1 MPGHNWAFSVAFP
14 HLFANCSQSGY
25 LESPTK
31 FWQDCF
37 DPTIPELYTFIDG
50 FLEEMARAFPD
61 AVVHIGGDE
70 VGTTCWANSTRI
82 QKWLAEHQP
91 PPPPGSPRMNVSGLY
106 AYFEEKATGIARKHG
121 KTVMAWDDVYQKAP
135 AAVQAGK
142 DIVHAWRSPAIGAAA
157 LEDGQSVVTSHGYY
171 LTAGDGVDA
180 NFDITWEAIFFR
192 DPSDFSAPPLSLA
205 EPRAKE
211 AKERATTGRFLGA
224 EACLWGEGLMPTS
237 SGSAGGGG
245 NLFSVAFP
253 RAAVFAE
260 RLWLPDRFFGHQP
273 AHNPSHP
280 PLPLFKGALSS
291 RYTARLI
298 MWGCQ
303 MMRRGVVGTP
313 VDDRDHFP
321 RRSLWQQCE
330 VDLPQPRR

>member
-25 LESPTK
+25 LESPTE

-37 DPTIPELYTFIDG
+37 DPTTPELYTFIDG

-157 LEDGQSVVTSHGYY
+157 
-171 LTAGDGVDA
+171 
-180 NFDITWEAIFFR
+180 
-192 DPSDFSAPPLSLA
+192 
-205 EPRAKE
+205 RA
-211 AKERATTGRFLGA
+211 ASRR
-224 EACLWGEGLMPTS
+224 
-237 SGSAGGGG
+237 GGG
-245 NLFSVAFP
+245 
-253 RAAVFAE
+253 R
-260 RLWLPDRFFGHQP
+260 WPDAP
-273 AHNPSHP
+273 TP
-280 PLPLFKGALSS
+280 PLPPPPPNTLHIQTTLHLSLYLCVCALCTYTYLYKCFSWTPEVEKFK
-291 RYTARLI
+291 
-298 MWGCQ
+298 
-303 MMRRGVVGTP
+303 
-313 VDDRDHFP
+313 
-321 RRSLWQQCE
+321 
-330 VDLPQPRR
+330 LP